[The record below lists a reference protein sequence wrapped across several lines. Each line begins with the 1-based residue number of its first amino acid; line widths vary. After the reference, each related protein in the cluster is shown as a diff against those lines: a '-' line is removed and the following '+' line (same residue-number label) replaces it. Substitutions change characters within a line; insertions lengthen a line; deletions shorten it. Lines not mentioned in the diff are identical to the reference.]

1 MKADNRTYAAAL
13 GNPSVGQ
20 TRVSKKLSDPTHLVF
35 TSTSSTER
43 VENDMAALAI
53 SANSWRTE
61 QNSSYNPIMNLSE
74 ETCSSSS
81 LDLMVLT
88 LESDQICDRITQSD
102 NGSELAEVIAM
113 LDRILKD
120 NQRYD
125 PKIFSD
131 WIL

>member
-20 TRVSKKLSDPTHLVF
+20 TRVSKKLSDLTHLVF

-88 LESDQICDRITQSD
+88 LESDQ
-102 NGSELAEVIAM
+102 M
-113 LDRILKD
+113 
-120 NQRYD
+120 
-125 PKIFSD
+125 
-131 WIL
+131 